1 MNNISIVKRALTAQ
15 EMEHINTGF
24 DKLSLE
30 HGIAL
35 ESTVPI
41 SLVALHEDRLMG
53 CATGLAY
60 KNGAQFSGWFHLT
73 DLFIDKAFRNQGIG
87 AKLLKE
93 LEQTTKTVGVNT
105 IWLWTSGAASIRFYN
120 RYGYTQ
126 FATMDHWYSD
136 GSSRIG
142 LRKTI
147 A

>member
-1 MNNISIVKRALTAQ
+1 MQTIHIVKRALSAQ
-15 EMEHINTGF
+15 EKEHINSGF
-24 DKLSLE
+24 DNLSLE

-35 ESTVPI
+35 ESTTPI
-41 SLVALHEDRLMG
+41 SLVALHEDTLMG
-53 CATGLAY
+53 CATGLAH

-73 DLFIDKAFRNQGIG
+73 DLFVDKAFRDQGIG
-87 AKLLKE
+87 SRLLKE
-93 LEQTTKTVGVNT
+93 LEQTTKAVGVKN

-120 RYGYTQ
+120 RHGYAQ
-126 FATMDHWYSD
+126 FAAMDNWYSD